1 MARDEGVLT
10 AGVLDRCRSV
20 PLPKRF
26 AAVRQ
31 RRPAI
36 PVIEPPHSLR
46 VGVGGKTLV
55 RVG

>member
-1 MARDEGVLT
+1 MLT